1 MQIELL
7 KFPYSYM
14 EYEKILQIRELK
26 VLLPEIEVLSDDKH
40 TVLLETTLGP
50 PFCIKQQA
58 YLLLLRQMCIF
69 SASAMSCSRKSGC
82 ATEISAS
89 ARSQVDR
96 PLRLTMPYSVTI

>member
-40 TVLLETTLGP
+40 MLLDIISVHASPTTNRSI
-50 PFCIKQQA
+50 FFRQA
-58 YLLLLRQMCIF
+58 NIGNIVITATDIVQFLHHMYLQ
-69 SASAMSCSRKSGC
+69 
-82 ATEISAS
+82 
-89 ARSQVDR
+89 
-96 PLRLTMPYSVTI
+96 

>member
-40 TVLLETTLGP
+40 NTIISGERIRQTKSTLIWWKLLQP
-50 PFCIKQQA
+50 SF
-58 YLLLLRQMCIF
+58 R
-69 SASAMSCSRKSGC
+69 
-82 ATEISAS
+82 
-89 ARSQVDR
+89 
-96 PLRLTMPYSVTI
+96 

>member
-40 TVLLETTLGP
+40 M
-50 PFCIKQQA
+50 FRA
-58 YLLLLRQMCIF
+58 N
-69 SASAMSCSRKSGC
+69 
-82 ATEISAS
+82 
-89 ARSQVDR
+89 RS
-96 PLRLTMPYSVTI
+96 LTC